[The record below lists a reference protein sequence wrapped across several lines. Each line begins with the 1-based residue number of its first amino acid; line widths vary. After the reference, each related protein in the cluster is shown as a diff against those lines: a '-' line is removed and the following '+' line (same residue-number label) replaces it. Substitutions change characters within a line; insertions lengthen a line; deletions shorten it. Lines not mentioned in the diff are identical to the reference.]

1 MVAPSQ
7 FHATLVRMNHA
18 PRREPVRPRA
28 FEPGRIRCLTFDLDD
43 TLWPVMP
50 VIHHAEARFYA
61 WLREQAPEVC
71 ERFGPDALI
80 QARTAFMRAAPDHER
95 HDLTRLRKRWLREL
109 AETCGCCPERL
120 SGKGFQVFWEARN
133 EVTPYPEA
141 QNVLAT
147 LARHFRLGAISNG
160 NADVFRTPLGQYFG
174 FAVAAGEAGAAKP
187 DPHIFDQARKHA
199 GMEPDA
205 ILHVGDDSTADVLGA
220 LQAGFRA
227 AWFNPQ
233 SLPWEHGHPRP
244 CLTLGR
250 LGQLPRQLGID
261 T

>member
-1 MVAPSQ
+1 
-7 FHATLVRMNHA
+7 MNHSIASGPRGPA
-18 PRREPVRPRA
+18 PLDPD
-28 FEPGRIRCLTFDLDD
+28 RIRCLTFDLDD

-61 WLREQAPEVC
+61 WLREHAPAVC
-71 ERFGPDALI
+71 ERFDPDDLI
-80 QARTAFMRAAPDHER
+80 QERTAFMRAAPDHER

-109 AETCGCCPERL
+109 ADSCGCCPDHL
-120 SGKGFQVFWEARN
+120 SSEGFQVFWEARN

-141 QNVLAT
+141 ESVLTT
-147 LARHFRLGAISNG
+147 LSRHFRLGAISNG
-160 NADVFRTPLGQYFG
+160 NADVFRTPLGQYFD
-174 FAVAAGEAGAAKP
+174 FAIAAGEAGAAKP

-199 GMEPDA
+199 GMAPDA

-250 LGQLPRQLGID
+250 LGQLPRHLGID

>member
-1 MVAPSQ
+1 
-7 FHATLVRMNHA
+7 MNHTPA
-18 PRREPVRPRA
+18 PEPFRRQA
-28 FEPGRIRCLTFDLDD
+28 LEPGRIRCLTFDLDD

-71 ERFGPDALI
+71 ERFGPEALI
-80 QARTAFMRAAPDHER
+80 QERTAFMRAAPAHER
-95 HDLTRLRKRWLREL
+95 HDLTGLRKRWLREI
-109 AETCGCCPERL
+109 AETCGCCPDHL
-120 SGKGFQVFWEARN
+120 SGEGFQVFWEARN

-141 QNVLAT
+141 EGVLTT
-147 LARHFRLGAISNG
+147 LSQHFRLGAISNG
-160 NADVFRTPLGQYFG
+160 NADVFRTPLGRHFD
-174 FAVAAGEAGAAKP
+174 FAIAAGEAGAAKP
-187 DPHIFDQARKHA
+187 DPVIFRQARERA
-199 GMEPDA
+199 GVAADA
-205 ILHVGDDSTADVLGA
+205 ILHVGDDGAADVLGA

-227 AWFNPQ
+227 AWFNPK

-250 LGQLPRQLGID
+250 LGQLPQRLGVD